1 MAEADI
7 KHPPT
12 AATGLES
19 TTGEQRSLLIFSA
32 CRNPYG
38 NPFLRNKTENI
49 LKRGFN
55 LERTKFF
62 EASLSDTLSRSNQLQ
77 SRLMPNHVTFSLH
90 LITHVFVR
98 IRKQR
103 LTTIYNYVS

>member
-32 CRNPYG
+32 CSNPYG
-38 NPFLRNKTENI
+38 NPFLKNETENI

-55 LERTKFF
+55 LERTRFF
-62 EASLSDTLSRSNQLQ
+62 EASMSDTLSRFNQLQ
-77 SRLMPNHVTFSLH
+77 SPNHVTFSLH
-90 LITHVFVR
+90 LITHVFVW

-103 LTTIYNYVS
+103 LTTIYN